1 MHFMMENIHMMIY
14 HISKIK
20 EKVINNK
27 DNFDYNKENIYS
39 ISIISKIK

>member
-1 MHFMMENIHMMIY
+1 MMIY